1 MKILWQVSF
10 RPLNKSKSN
19 DNMQSR
25 FIDNIKKFD
34 ADITFSITQFDD
46 YGVKN
51 FLKKKK
57 LKQNILIIQRNYCQK
72 IQNTQIQ

>member
-10 RPLNKSKSN
+10 RPLSKSKSN
-19 DNMQSR
+19 DNTQSK
-25 FIDNIKKFD
+25 FIDNIKNFN

-46 YGVKN
+46 YGVRN

-57 LKQNILIIQRNYCQK
+57 DKKK
-72 IQNTQIQ
+72 IF

>member
-19 DNMQSR
+19 DNTQSR
-25 FIDNIKKFD
+25 FIDNIKKFN

-46 YGVKN
+46 HGVKK
-51 FLKKKK
+51 FLNKKKVKKKFFNYPKKLLPKKKK
-57 LKQNILIIQRNYCQK
+57 IF
-72 IQNTQIQ
+72 

>member
-10 RPLNKSKSN
+10 RPLNKSKFN
-19 DNMQSR
+19 DKVQSR
-25 FIDNIKKFD
+25 FLDNVKRFN

-51 FLKKKK
+51 FLKKK
-57 LKQNILIIQRNYCQK
+57 N
-72 IQNTQIQ
+72 